1 MSDTLIEDP
10 QTFLGNQQ
18 GGAEKSSRAERVTT
32 ICPRSG
38 WKFIDLGELWRYR
51 ELLFFLTWRDVK
63 IRYKQSMLGV
73 LWAVIQP
80 TMYMVVFTIVFG
92 KMAKV
97 PTDGIPY
104 PLFSFSA
111 LILWNFFAVGIAH
124 AGNSL
129 VMSPQLV
136 TKVYVPRLTIPFASV
151 GSALFDFFIA
161 FGVLILV
168 MVFYFN
174 FSGADVSEVAIR
186 PTILMVFP
194 LLLLTIF
201 AALGVGTMLAALN
214 VAFRDF
220 KHTIPF
226 LVQLWMFATPA
237 IYMSLDETK
246 PVDNV
251 SFAITG
257 GAAAEQL
264 DIDSDSGALRL
275 KKTPD
280 VSNTNEAAATSTYNV
295 DVTATVAPQSE
306 VKEFS
311 VWVWIKDLLRLNP
324 MNGIIS
330 SFRAALL
337 GQPIPWHELGFS
349 AILVVIGFVVGSL
362 YFYRLEPSF
371 ADII

>member
-1 MSDTLIEDP
+1 MGDTLIEDP
-10 QTFLGNQQ
+10 QTFLGNPQ
-18 GGAEKSSRAERVTT
+18 GGSEKSSRSESVTT

-38 WKFIDLGELWRYR
+38 WKFIDLAELWRYR

-174 FSGADVSEVAIR
+174 FSGADVSGVAIR
-186 PTILMVFP
+186 PTIFMVLP

-257 GAAAEQL
+257 GAGAEQL
-264 DIDSDSGALRL
+264 GIDSDSGALEL
-275 KKTPD
+275 KKSPD
-280 VSNTNEAAATSTYNV
+280 VSNTNEAAATSTYSV

-306 VKEFS
+306 AKEFS
-311 VWVWIKDLLRLNP
+311 IWVWIKDLLRLNP

-337 GQPIPWHELGFS
+337 GHPIPWHELGFS
-349 AILVVIGFVVGSL
+349 AILVTIGFVVGSL

>member
-1 MSDTLIEDP
+1 
-10 QTFLGNQQ
+10 
-18 GGAEKSSRAERVTT
+18 
-32 ICPRSG
+32 
-38 WKFIDLGELWRYR
+38 
-51 ELLFFLTWRDVK
+51 
-63 IRYKQSMLGV
+63 MLGA

-111 LILWNFFAVGIAH
+111 LILWNFFAVGIAQ

-151 GSALFDFFIA
+151 GSALFDFMIA

-275 KKTPD
+275 KKDPD

-306 VKEFS
+306 AKEFS
-311 VWVWIKDLLRLNP
+311 VWTWIKDLLRLNP

-337 GQPIPWHELGFS
+337 GQPIPWHELGFLS
-349 AILVVIGFVVGSL
+349 DSGSD
-362 YFYRLEPSF
+362 R
-371 ADII
+371 ICRR